1 MMDDLTDR
9 YGSHNVEQAQI
20 FISQQCDRNGVNLGM
35 DHTSFDQVERILQA
49 MWGDRLI
56 ETTNYYWADHG

>member
-1 MMDDLTDR
+1 MMDDLIDR

-20 FISQQCDRNGVNLGM
+20 FISQQCDRNGV
-35 DHTSFDQVERILQA
+35 
-49 MWGDRLI
+49 